1 MRSTCIQHPTREPL
15 LILRQWQLDFCESN
29 HCAAALLSQ
38 FEYWHN
44 LRLDLS
50 EQAQPANA
58 AARKH
63 GQPAPHEESL
73 FQFHTDA
80 QLQAGLLDLYGTKK
94 IREARHLLV
103 EKGVITEHSNP
114 NPRYAFDKTL
124 YFEFHPEV
132 INAWLDQ
139 RRNLARTEPGHPPP
153 DKKATSGNSSNNN
166 VTSSQ
171 NAERVGKNAE
181 RVGKNAD
188 SYTETTYET
197 TTETTT
203 TTPNPSSFTER
214 AAEPKT
220 ARGGGNQDQTPKDW
234 NGNHGKAALEPS
246 AEKPVA
252 SEKAIDGQRPEL
264 AFPAKLTAREHE
276 DIAAQAHPLPTEVA
290 QQMLDVIQARI
301 QNGPPIRTNPAAVFR
316 GIVRKYQVDP
326 SNFDPSSGF
335 HIAEARQRRAEAE
348 TRFRIAL
355 EPRGPVP
362 APLPLPARENRPKG
376 RPEGLQKL
384 LQAVSPLL
392 ARPARQ
398 SG

>member
-1 MRSTCIQHPTREPL
+1 MTSRHRGVIMKSADLASPLEPVAPLPAAVIEIGKIHFEGNIIPHPWYRHITFPSGKPDLPAIIILAEIVYWYRPYQTLNQCGKPL
-15 LILRQWQLDFCESN
+15 LRKRFDGDMFQCSAAYYEKKFGLTKDQTRKALKRLEDGGYIRREYRDIVRQGIRMNCVMFVEPVPPAILAITDP
-29 HCAAALLSQ
+29 AIV
-38 FEYWHN
+38 
-44 LRLDLS
+44 
-50 EQAQPANA
+50 AQPT
-58 AARKH
+58 
-63 GQPAPHEESL
+63 S
-73 FQFHTDA
+73 
-80 QLQAGLLDLYGTKK
+80 
-94 IREARHLLV
+94 V
-103 EKGVITEHSNP
+103 
-114 NPRYAFDKTL
+114 
-124 YFEFHPEV
+124 
-132 INAWLDQ
+132 
-139 RRNLARTEPGHPPP
+139 
-153 DKKATSGNSSNNN
+153 KATP
-166 VTSSQ
+166 TSP
-171 NAERVGKNAE
+171 VGAPTSP
-181 RVGKNAD
+181 VGDPN
-188 SYTETTYET
+188 TEITTKIS
-197 TTETTT
+197 TTT

-234 NGNHGKAALEPS
+234 NGNHGKAALKPS
-246 AEKPVA
+246 AEKPVV

-355 EPRGPVP
+355 EPRCPAP